1 MLNICLNKTFTF
13 KFNALQSIKI
23 HDPKGPLLYSFS
35 KLFYIILE
43 VEIKKRKS
51 GKTVNFIILSLIKA
65 YVFV

>member
-23 HDPKGPLLYSFS
+23 HDPKGLLLYSFP

-51 GKTVNFIILSLIKA
+51 GKTG
-65 YVFV
+65 